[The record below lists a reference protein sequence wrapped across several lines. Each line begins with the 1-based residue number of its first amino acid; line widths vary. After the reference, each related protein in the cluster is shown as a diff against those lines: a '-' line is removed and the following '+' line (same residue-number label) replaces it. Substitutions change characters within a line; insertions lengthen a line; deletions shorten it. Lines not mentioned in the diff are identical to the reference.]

1 MTLQKS
7 ETKAENL
14 LDAQN
19 FQYETITAHSQ
30 VHDNLQTNM
39 HISKALVDEATAA
52 AANLQTMI
60 NESASKYRDSFFSGG
75 SIGPYSPWTICVLL
89 FCMLSAQNLKYALT
103 LLFIGICMVP
113 DICRVERLLTPS
125 SSPHC
130 DKDIL
135 LAILPA
141 FHFDMCVRSVII
153 ISAFF

>member
-1 MTLQKS
+1 M
-7 ETKAENL
+7 KAENL

-19 FQYETITAHSQ
+19 LQYETITAHSQ

-60 NESASKYRDSFFSGG
+60 NESASKYRDSFFSG
-75 SIGPYSPWTICVLL
+75 SPIGPYSPWTICVLL
-89 FCMLSAQNLKYALT
+89 FCMFSAQNLKYALT

>member
-14 LDAQN
+14 LDAQKL
-19 FQYETITAHSQ
+19 QYETITAHSQ

-52 AANLQTMI
+52 AANLQTII
-60 NESASKYRDSFFSGG
+60 NESASKCLDSFFSSG
-75 SIGPYSPWTICVLL
+75 STGPYFPWTMCVLF

-113 DICRVERLLTPS
+113 DIFHVGLSLMPS

-130 DKDIL
+130 DKNIL
-135 LAILPA
+135 LVMLLA